1 MQKSLGLKL
10 LLIAG
15 LALMI
20 WIPITLVS
28 FKIDERQSYR
38 QEAAIKVSRSWT
50 GRQTILSPLLLIP
63 YSRQVNVLDKEN
75 NKQSH
80 SKIISDHLFISASEL
95 KADILSDNSTLNK
108 GIYKIPVYNSEVK
121 LQGLFNSTEI
131 SAAMSKTKNMKGF
144 QAFAPAQ
151 IVLYLSDMRGINGD
165 TNFNLNQQA
174 YPAKVEQGLQTFSGA
189 LAIDVDLKP
198 LLKKPKIQLDAQFKL
213 KGMDNVSLI
222 AMADNAD
229 ISLSSNWPHPEF
241 TGANLP
247 DFREINDSGF
257 SARWQSNKYAN
268 NNLRDFIRCYQQ
280 QQCQQLNL
288 HATGVSFIEPVDIY
302 LQSERSI
309 KYAMLFIGLSFI
321 SFFIFEHLKRQPIH
335 PIQYTFVG
343 LAIAMF
349 YLLLI
354 SLAEHLAFHWAYL
367 IAASACSG
375 LLFFYLQFILRSL
388 KSAAL
393 FGLMITS
400 LYSLLYVIV
409 QAEDFALLMGSAL
422 VFTIL
427 ACLMTVT
434 RHIDWYQLNKT

>member
-10 LLIAG
+10 LLIVG
-15 LALMI
+15 LALII

-38 QEAAIKVSRSWT
+38 QEAAVKVSRSWT
-50 GRQTILSPLLLIP
+50 GRQTILSPLLIIP
-63 YSRQVNVLDKEN
+63 YSRQITVLNKDNDK
-75 NKQSH
+75 QRH
-80 SKIISDHLFISASEL
+80 SKLVTDHLFISASEL
-95 KADILSDNSTLNK
+95 KSDLISDNSTLNK
-108 GIYKIPVYNSEVK
+108 GIYKIPVYNSEVT
-121 LQGLFNSTEI
+121 LRSLFNSSEI
-131 SAAMSKTKNMKGF
+131 SEAMGKTRNLKGF
-144 QAFAPAQ
+144 QSFSQAQ
-151 IVLYLSDMRGINGD
+151 IVLYLSDMRGINGE
-165 TNFNLNQQA
+165 TSFTLNQQPS
-174 YPAKVEQGLQTFSGA
+174 PAEVEPGLPLFSGA
-189 LAIDVDLKP
+189 LALEIDLQQF
-198 LLKKPKIQLDAQFKL
+198 LKKPKIQFNAKFKL

-247 DFREINDSGF
+247 SFREISDRGF
-257 SARWQSNKYAN
+257 SARWHSNKYAN
-268 NNLRDFIRCYQQ
+268 NNLRDFIHCYQQ
-280 QQCQQLNL
+280 QQCQQLSG
-288 HATGVSFIEPVDIY
+288 HASGVSFIEPVDIY
-302 LQSERSI
+302 LQSERSV

-321 SFFIFEHLKRQPIH
+321 SFFIFEHLKRQAIH

-349 YLLLI
+349 YLLLV

-375 LLFFYLQFILRSL
+375 LLFFYLQFILRSF

-393 FGLMITS
+393 FGLMITV
-400 LYSLLYVIV
+400 LYSLLYVII
-409 QAEDFALLMGSAL
+409 QAEDFALLMGSTL